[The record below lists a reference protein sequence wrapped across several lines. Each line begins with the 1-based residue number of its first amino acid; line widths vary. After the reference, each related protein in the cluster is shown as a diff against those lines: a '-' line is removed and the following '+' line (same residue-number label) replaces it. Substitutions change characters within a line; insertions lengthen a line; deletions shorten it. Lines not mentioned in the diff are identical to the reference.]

1 MIYSRDYKFEDYI
14 IGLKWENLPENVQER
29 AKMCFADLLNALIL
43 GSHSAQFEAGLKTAK
58 EMFGKGDIPVIG
70 SQETFTYYG
79 ATTAMGHSSNAYDL
93 DDGHKIIRA
102 HPGTA
107 FISGILAAAWEED
120 STYKELLEALVAAY
134 ETTIRT
140 GAAMI
145 EHYNNYYHSS
155 GSFGPW
161 GIVAGAGKLKG
172 WNREKLNNALAIA
185 EFNSPF
191 APGGRSVEYPS
202 MNKDGVPYGAMVGAL
217 AMASEKA
224 GFVSNCHLM
233 DGEEYKK
240 YADDL
245 GTKYEILDLYFKPY
259 AGCRWGHPAID
270 AVVFLMREKNITW
283 QDIEKVV
290 IKTFYQATR
299 LSKIVPKT
307 TDEAQYNIAYPTAC
321 GIVWGDFG
329 FEQARDEN
337 LGDPRVI
344 EMMSRLSFEKDDE
357 IDAMFPGRR
366 CCKAVITLKDGTVL
380 EGGLC
385 EPRGEAYEGF
395 GFEWIEEKFMRMS
408 KAVMTEKALKDIMDM
423 LKGDLNVKVRDIVA
437 LVNRKENWTDR

>member
-1 MIYSRDYKFEDYI
+1 MLYSRDYRFEDYI
-14 IGLKWENLPENVQER
+14 IGLKWEDLPASVQER
-29 AKMCFADLLNALIL
+29 ARMCFADLLNALIL
-43 GSHSAQFEAGLKTAK
+43 GSHSAQFEAGLKTAR
-58 EMFGKGDIPVIG
+58 ELFGKGEVPVIG
-70 SQETFTYYG
+70 SQEKFTYYG

-107 FISGILAAAWEED
+107 FIGGILAAAWEED

-145 EHYNNYYHSS
+145 EHYNMYYHSS

-172 WNREKLNNALAIA
+172 WDRERLNNALAIA

-245 GTKYEILDLYFKPY
+245 GKKYEILDLYFKPY

-270 AVVFLMREKNITW
+270 AVVFLMRRENVTYK
-283 QDIEKVV
+283 DIEKVV

-307 TDEAQYNIAYPTAC
+307 TDESQYNIAYPTAC

-337 LGDPRVI
+337 LGDERVI

-357 IDAMFPGRR
+357 IDAMFPEHR
-366 CCKAVITLKDGTVL
+366 CCKAVITLKDGRVI
-380 EGGLC
+380 EGDLC
-385 EPRGEAYEGF
+385 EPRGEAHEGF
-395 GFEWIEEKFMRMS
+395 GFEWIEEKFRRMS
-408 KAVMTEKALKDIMDM
+408 KAVMTEKALDKIMEVV
-423 LKGDLNVKVRDIVA
+423 KGDLNVKVREIVDV
-437 LVNRKENWTDR
+437 VNNPENWTDR